1 MSTLVAAVAAA
12 LAADGVRHAFG
23 LVGGGNVLATA
34 ALTASGVHYT
44 AARHEGGAMGM
55 ADAYFRATGEV
66 AVCTTT
72 HGPGIANTAT
82 ALAEAAKNRSAVLVL
97 SGDAPLAGPRPH
109 DIDQTALITSLGV
122 PVVRLTEPGT
132 AVAHTRAALSA
143 ARVRQCP
150 VVVLLPNDLLGAE
163 TGDGAPHTDA
173 LHTDAPHA
181 DEPHINAHRTDAH
194 RTDAPHAEASQA
206 DAPHAEASQ
215 ADAHSID
222 PRPTDPHHIT
232 ANRSLS
238 PPQSPSTAPSPSPSP
253 DTAPPTSPTSLTS
266 PTSPTPSDRETGR
279 LAALLAGARRPLLLA
294 GAGAWRGGAGKVL
307 RDLGDRI
314 GALYATTVMAH
325 GLFDDSP
332 WSLGICGGFS
342 APGPA
347 ELIGRADVVLA
358 FGARLDTFTLHGG
371 RLLDPAATVVRVDL
385 SDEPAPPRVD
395 LTVRGDAAAIAVRLL
410 DAIDRLEGPV
420 ARAGSGAGWRTG
432 RTRALASARW
442 HDVPYEDAGTAD
454 RIDPRTLT
462 RALAALLPGERTLVL
477 DGGHFIGWPAMYWS
491 VPDPAAMVF
500 TGAAFQSI
508 GLGLSGAV
516 GAAIGRPDRVT
527 VAALGDGGALMGLP
541 ELDTLVRTGRPCL
554 AVVYDDGS
562 YGFEEHMYV
571 PRGADGSTMTF
582 PDTDFAGLARALGA
596 EAVTVRRA
604 ADLDAVTAWR
614 ERGCSG
620 TLLLDCKIVRRV
632 IAPYLADLLA
642 DG

>member
-23 LVGGGNVLATA
+23 LVGGGNVLAAA
-34 ALTASGVHYT
+34 ALTASGIHYT

-82 ALAEAAKNRSAVLVL
+82 ALAEAAKNRSAVLLL
-97 SGDAPLAGPRPH
+97 SGDAPLAGPRAH
-109 DIDQTALITSLGV
+109 DIDQSALVTALGA
-122 PVVRLTEPGT
+122 PVVRLTDPGT
-132 AVAHTRAALSA
+132 AAVRVRAALDT
-143 ARVRQCP
+143 ARSRQRP
-150 VVVLLPNDLLGAE
+150 VVVLLPNDLL
-163 TGDGAPHTDA
+163 DA
-173 LHTDAPHA
+173 
-181 DEPHINAHRTDAH
+181 
-194 RTDAPHAEASQA
+194 QA
-206 DAPHAEASQ
+206 G
-215 ADAHSID
+215 
-222 PRPTDPHHIT
+222 PTTSH
-232 ANRSLS
+232 
-238 PPQSPSTAPSPSPSP
+238 APSRPVAAAPRAPSSQ
-253 DTAPPTSPTSLTS
+253 
-266 PTSPTPSDRETGR
+266 ETER

-294 GAGAWRGGAGKVL
+294 GAGAWRSGAGKVL
-307 RDLGDRI
+307 RDLADRV
-314 GALYATTVMAH
+314 GALCTTTVMAH

-347 ELIGRADVVLA
+347 ELIGRADLVMA
-358 FGARLDTFTLHGG
+358 FGTSLDTFTLHGG

-385 SDEPAPPRVD
+385 ADTPAHPRVD
-395 LTVRGDAAAIAVRLL
+395 LAVGGDVATVAVRLL
-410 DAIDRLEGPV
+410 DALDRLDGP
-420 ARAGSGAGWRTG
+420 APAPCASPAPSALDTGWRSAE
-432 RTRALASARW
+432 TRALASARW

-462 RALAALLPGERTLVL
+462 RALATLLPAEHTLVL

-516 GAAIGRPDRVT
+516 GAAVGRPDRVT

-541 ELDTLVRTGRPCL
+541 ELDTLVRTGRSCL
-554 AVVYDDGS
+554 VVVYDDGS

-571 PRGADGSTMTF
+571 PRGADSSTMSF
-582 PDTDFAGLARALGA
+582 ADTDFAGLARALGA
-596 EAVTVRRA
+596 EAVTVREA
-604 ADLDAVTAWR
+604 ADLAAVAAWR
-614 ERGCSG
+614 ERDCPG

-642 DG
+642 GH

>member
-1 MSTLVAAVAAA
+1 MSTLVTAVAAA

-72 HGPGIANTAT
+72 HGPGIANTVT

-109 DIDQTALITSLGV
+109 DIDQSALVTALGV
-122 PVVRLTEPGT
+122 PVVRLTDPGT
-132 AVAHTRAALSA
+132 AATRTRAALA
-143 ARVRQCP
+143 VARSRQCP
-150 VVVLLPNDLLGAE
+150 VVVLLPNDLLG
-163 TGDGAPHTDA
+163 T
-173 LHTDAPHA
+173 
-181 DEPHINAHRTDAH
+181 R
-194 RTDAPHAEASQA
+194 A
-206 DAPHAEASQ
+206 DAATPHEPPPLASAAPRTPAE
-215 ADAHSID
+215 H
-222 PRPTDPHHIT
+222 
-232 ANRSLS
+232 
-238 PPQSPSTAPSPSPSP
+238 
-253 DTAPPTSPTSLTS
+253 
-266 PTSPTPSDRETGR
+266 ETER
-279 LAALLAGARRPLLLA
+279 LATLLAAARRPLLLA
-294 GAGAWRGGAGKVL
+294 GAGAWRSGAGKVL

-314 GALYATTVMAH
+314 GALYTTTVMAH

-347 ELIGRADVVLA
+347 ELIGRADLVLA
-358 FGARLDTFTLHGG
+358 FGTSLDAFTLHGG

-385 SDEPAPPRVD
+385 ADAPAHPRVD
-395 LTVRGDAAAIAVRLL
+395 VAVRGDAATVAARLL
-410 DAIDRLEGPV
+410 DAIDRLGDPV
-420 ARAGSGAGWRTG
+420 SCTPGTGWRSA
-432 RTRALASARW
+432 RTRALASAGW
-442 HDVPYEDAGTAD
+442 YDVPYEDAGTAD
-454 RIDPRTLT
+454 RIDPRTLS
-462 RALAALLPGERTLVL
+462 RALAPLLPAEHTLVL
-477 DGGHFIGWPAMYWS
+477 DGGHFIGWPVMYWS

-508 GLGLSGAV
+508 GLGLPGAV
-516 GAAIGRPDRVT
+516 GAAVGRPDRVT

-541 ELDTLVRTGRPCL
+541 ELDTLVRTGRSCL
-554 AVVYDDGS
+554 VVVYDDGS

-571 PRGADGSTMTF
+571 PRGADRSTMSF
-582 PDTDFAGLARALGA
+582 ADTDFAGLARALGA
-596 EAVTVRRA
+596 AAVTVRET
-604 ADLDAVTAWR
+604 ADLAAVTAWR
-614 ERGCSG
+614 ERDCPG

-642 DG
+642 GH